1 MRKKQNAS
9 QFLEPISLKITPA
22 RRKKGARRR
31 EKKAMV
37 ELLVFIL
44 ATLDEK
50 LLKLLVV
57 PFSIIRLDIFSK
69 HCIGQRHKITTSEGK
84 RSLKLKTKKSLN
96 LHMFVPEH

>member
-44 ATLDEK
+44 ATLEIVFGRK
-50 LLKLLVV
+50 TAEAIGGALFNNSV
-57 PFSIIRLDIFSK
+57 RYIF
-69 HCIGQRHKITTSEGK
+69 
-84 RSLKLKTKKSLN
+84 KTLYW
-96 LHMFVPEH
+96 PAP

>member
-1 MRKKQNAS
+1 MRKKQKAS

-44 ATLDEK
+44 ATLEIVFGRK
-50 LLKLLVV
+50 TAEAIGGALFNNSV
-57 PFSIIRLDIFSK
+57 RYIF
-69 HCIGQRHKITTSEGK
+69 
-84 RSLKLKTKKSLN
+84 KTLYW
-96 LHMFVPEH
+96 PAP